1 MTRPNRHRVSPTV
14 LFLALAGVGATAG
27 AAPAPSASPAA
38 DCLFNWA
45 ETQYSTILTPSGG
58 SAQVDGAYYYRAYAD
73 GTYLGIGQGR
83 VWLLA
88 SGQSG
93 LSDIGSVAEWLGSAG
108 CGSADTTAPSVTYTS
123 RSDGAVDAAVN
134 ARIVAAFTEPVE
146 AADTLAQAVTV
157 TRDDGTPVAG
167 TASYDPASATLYFDP
182 SGELTGG
189 RTYTVQLNSGLRDL
203 AGNALA
209 TYSWQFTTVADKRN
223 TTTQN
228 TLQAML
234 DKAAWQYAIPG
245 ASMALLTSD
254 GTLWSAASGYASLT
268 TREPM
273 TADKKFR
280 MGSNTKTYVGTAV
293 LQLHDQGKVNLDA
306 PINTYLANE
315 MATYMPAYDGNTITV
330 RHLLNHTSGMYNFT
344 TDATWGNAY
353 MSDAMKRYY
362 PQELLMIAN
371 AGAASPNAPVFGQFT
386 YSNTNYVLLG
396 LLLRNAGGSV
406 YDDTVRSAI
415 IEPLGLADTLVPN
428 LGDAIMPADSSHGYW
443 EDTETGILYDVSTK
457 DPSTVWSSGD
467 MISDIDDLVRW
478 GKVLG
483 QGSLLAA
490 ATQEQR
496 LSYVTMN
503 DHLQYGLGIVRDT
516 NANLIGHQGGMI
528 GYTSQTYYLPDEGA
542 TIAFF
547 YNRTLALHDY
557 SDVMTYKALKLL
569 WPARYASLPDTTET
583 AATRRYG
590 PVFKPGFLTEY

>member
-1 MTRPNRHRVSPTV
+1 MTRPNRHRISPTV
-14 LFLALAGVGATAG
+14 LFLALAGIGATVN
-27 AAPAPSASPAA
+27 AAPAPAASPAA

-45 ETQYSTILTPSGG
+45 ETQYSTLLTPSGG
-58 SAQVDGAYYYRAYAD
+58 SAQVDGDYYYRAYAN
-73 GTYLGIGQGR
+73 GTYLGVGKGR

-93 LSDIGSVAEWLGSAG
+93 LSDIGSVDEWLATAACYGIDS
-108 CGSADTTAPSVTYTS
+108 TAPRVTYTS

-134 ARIVAAFTEPVE
+134 PRIVAAFSEPVE
-146 AADTLAQAVTV
+146 AATTLAQAVSV
-157 TRDDGTPVAG
+157 TRDDGVAVAG

-189 RTYTVQLNSGLRDL
+189 RSYTVQLSSGLRDL

-209 TYSWQFTTVADKRN
+209 AYSWQFTTVANKRN

-245 ASMALLTSD
+245 ASMALLSSD
-254 GTLWSAASGYASLT
+254 GSLWSAASGYASLT

-273 TADKKFR
+273 TADKRFR
-280 MGSNTKTYVGTAV
+280 MGSNTKTYVATAV
-293 LQLHDQGKVNLDA
+293 LQLADAGKVNLDA
-306 PINTYLANE
+306 PINTYLTNE

-344 TDATWGNAY
+344 VDATWGNAY

-371 AGAASPNAPVFGQFT
+371 AGAATPNAPVFGQFT

-406 YDDTVRSAI
+406 YDDTIRSAI
-415 IEPLGLADTLVPN
+415 IEPLSFADTFVPN

-467 MISDIDDLVRW
+467 MISNIDDLVRW

-483 QGSLLAA
+483 QGSLLAPT
-490 ATQEQR
+490 TQEQR

-528 GYTSQTYYLPDEGA
+528 GYTSQVYYLPDEGA

-569 WPARYASLPDTTET
+569 WPTRYASLPDTTET
-583 AATRRYG
+583 ATTRRYG

>member
-1 MTRPNRHRVSPTV
+1 
-14 LFLALAGVGATAG
+14 
-27 AAPAPSASPAA
+27 
-38 DCLFNWA
+38 
-45 ETQYSTILTPSGG
+45 
-58 SAQVDGAYYYRAYAD
+58 
-73 GTYLGIGQGR
+73 
-83 VWLLA
+83 
-88 SGQSG
+88 
-93 LSDIGSVAEWLGSAG
+93 
-108 CGSADTTAPSVTYTS
+108 
-123 RSDGAVDAAVN
+123 
-134 ARIVAAFTEPVE
+134 
-146 AADTLAQAVTV
+146 
-157 TRDDGTPVAG
+157 
-167 TASYDPASATLYFDP
+167 
-182 SGELTGG
+182 
-189 RTYTVQLNSGLRDL
+189 
-203 AGNALA
+203 
-209 TYSWQFTTVADKRN
+209 
-223 TTTQN
+223 
-228 TLQAML
+228 
-234 DKAAWQYAIPG
+234 
-245 ASMALLTSD
+245 MALLTSD

-344 TDATWGNAY
+344 VDATWGNAY

-406 YDDTVRSAI
+406 YDDTVRTAI
-415 IEPLGLADTLVPN
+415 IEPLGLANTMVPN
-428 LGDAIMPADSSHGYW
+428 LGDALMPENSSHGYW

-467 MISDIDDLVRW
+467 MISNIDDLVRW

-483 QGSLLAA
+483 QGSLLAP

-557 SDVMTYKALKLL
+557 SDVMTYTALKLL

-583 AATRRYG
+583 TTTRRLG